1 MSGPST
7 SSPRADANATMS
19 AAQPTATIRRSSSPR
34 TPRGRDPGA
43 ALRRSEQR
51 SARKNAVM
59 EMEREFRAK
68 SPGVGINARANNTS
82 TLSNASAT
90 SPSSGVKRFNNTSD
104 AFSDAKKHVT
114 PATVGPGS
122 YAQDQMTLSTASN
135 RATPRFM
142 YGTTPRDDTIEV
154 SPAQMAYEQRGLD
167 FVNAIH
173 QSKDGWLLTDYHR
186 FQITAGNREQ
196 YLQQKRLKELAKQQL
211 DEDEQQHRV
220 HARAVAKE
228 VADQRR
234 FCGEQRRELERA
246 KAESSAAMK
255 REASER
261 AALLATR
268 SRVYAEYAHMCVSER
283 KNAVNSRARTA
294 QTRARS
300 ADAMRTAQREAMQ
313 GVKEEREKELLR
325 HKAHYESVRANRQ
338 PSPSMVRQ
346 SGFTSFS
353 ALTVEEKKAVDQA
366 NAVALAA
373 RTKAKERAKIARKKQ
388 EERAAEA
395 AKAKPQL
402 KNLSDIIQEENQARW
417 EAQQERDRM
426 EEERRIAAAEEAAR
440 AEAERRAAEAEAAAV
455 EAAEKEAAE
464 AAEKEA
470 AEVAA
475 AEKKKRARAEEKKM
489 KAKAILA
496 GRSQEGTKKGGA
508 GGKAGGG
515 GKPTAAAEGGQAPA
529 PAPEAA
535 DMPGAPSAAPA
546 AAAPAAALPAAE
558 PAAEA
563 AALAEAMGI
572 DPGAAAVE
580 IVDD

>member
-51 SARKNAVM
+51 SARKHAVI

-82 TLSNASAT
+82 TLSLASAT

-104 AFSDAKKHVT
+104 AFSDAKKHAT

-122 YAQDQMTLSTASN
+122 YSQDQMTLSTASN

-261 AALLATR
+261 AAPLATR

-283 KNAVNSRARTA
+283 KNAVNSRERTA

-300 ADAMRTAQREAMQ
+300 AGCDAHGAAGGDAGGQGGAREGAIAAQGALRIGARE
-313 GVKEEREKELLR
+313 
-325 HKAHYESVRANRQ
+325 
-338 PSPSMVRQ
+338 SPAVAVDGPAV
-346 SGFTSFS
+346 GFTSFS

-426 EEERRIAAAEEAAR
+426 EEE
-440 AEAERRAAEAEAAAV
+440 
-455 EAAEKEAAE
+455 
-464 AAEKEA
+464 
-470 AEVAA
+470 
-475 AEKKKRARAEEKKM
+475 
-489 KAKAILA
+489 
-496 GRSQEGTKKGGA
+496 S
-508 GGKAGGG
+508 
-515 GKPTAAAEGGQAPA
+515 
-529 PAPEAA
+529 
-535 DMPGAPSAAPA
+535 
-546 AAAPAAALPAAE
+546 
-558 PAAEA
+558 
-563 AALAEAMGI
+563 
-572 DPGAAAVE
+572 
-580 IVDD
+580 